1 MTSTYLIA
9 ALVTLA
15 FTIVLTVA
23 GLGAAFILV
32 PVYLALG
39 VGMHSAQATALL
51 LNAIAM
57 AFACARFIPAKLVD
71 FRIAVPIV
79 IVATILSPLGAYA
92 SSFVPVTTLKWLFV
106 GFLVFAGAM
115 MLFYRPKPHELAGR
129 GEVVGVGVGVGVGGA
144 AGFLGGMLGVGG
156 GNFVVP
162 ALVWLGLDAKRA
174 AGTTAFVVVFASFTG
189 FLGQA
194 SVATIDRT
202 LIAWTA
208 VASIIGALIGSWL
221 MHRKLHAAQV
231 KTSIG
236 VLLFFIAATMAYK
249 LVA

>member
-1 MTSTYLIA
+1 MTTYLIA

-39 VGMHSAQATALL
+39 VEMHSAQATALL

-79 IVATILSPLGAYA
+79 IVATILSPLGAYT
-92 SSFVPVTTLKWLFV
+92 SSFVPVTTLKWMFI

-115 MLFYRPKPHELAGR
+115 MLFYKPKPHEVAGR
-129 GEVVGVGVGVGVGGA
+129 GEIVGVGVGGA

-174 AGTTAFVVVFASFTG
+174 AGTTAFVVVFASFAG

-194 SVATIDRT
+194 SVATIDTT
-202 LIAWTA
+202 LLAWTA

-221 MHRKLHAAQV
+221 MHRKLQAAQV

-236 VLLFFIAATMAYK
+236 VLLFFIAATMA
-249 LVA
+249 

>member
-1 MTSTYLIA
+1 VTTYLIA

-15 FTIVLTVA
+15 FTVVLTVA

-32 PVYLALG
+32 PIYLALG

-71 FRIAVPIV
+71 FRVAIPIV
-79 IVATILSPLGAYA
+79 IVATVLSPLGAYT
-92 SSFVPVTTLKWLFV
+92 SSFMPVTTLKWLFV
-106 GFLVFAGAM
+106 GFLVFAAMM
-115 MLFYRPKPHELAGR
+115 MLFYKPKPRPAMPPGK
-129 GEVVGVGVGVGVGGA
+129 VAGVGAGVGGV

-162 ALVWLGLDAKRA
+162 TLVWLGLDAKRA

-194 SVATIDRT
+194 SVATIDGT
-202 LIAWTA
+202 LLAWTA

-221 MHRKLHAAQV
+221 MHRKLQAAQV

-236 VLLFFIAATMAYK
+236 VLLIFIAATMAYK
-249 LVA
+249 LLT

>member
-1 MTSTYLIA
+1 MTTTYLIA

-15 FTIVLTVA
+15 FTIVLTVV

-39 VGMHSAQATALL
+39 VEMHAAQATALL

-57 AFACARFIPAKLVD
+57 AFACARYIPARLVD

-79 IVATILSPLGAYA
+79 IVATVLSPLGAYV
-92 SSFVPVTTLKWLFV
+92 SSYVPVTTLKWMFI

-115 MLFYRPKPHELAGR
+115 MLFYKPKPHELAGR
-129 GEVVGVGVGVGVGGA
+129 GELVGVGAGVGGA

-162 ALVWLGLDAKRA
+162 ALVWLGLEAKRA

-194 SVATIDRT
+194 SVATIDLT
-202 LIAWTA
+202 LLAWTA
-208 VASIIGALIGSWL
+208 AASIIGAVIGSWL
-221 MHRKLHAAQV
+221 MHRKLQAAQV

-249 LVA
+249 LIA

>member
-1 MTSTYLIA
+1 MTTYLIA

-57 AFACARFIPAKLVD
+57 AFACIRFIPAKLVS
-71 FRIAVPIV
+71 FRIAIPIV
-79 IVATILSPLGAYA
+79 IVATVLSPLGAYT
-92 SSFVPVTTLKWLFV
+92 SSFVPVTTLKWLFI
-106 GFLVFAGAM
+106 GFLIFAAIM
-115 MLFYRPKPHELAGR
+115 MLFYKPKTQHELAGR
-129 GEVVGVGVGVGVGGA
+129 GEVLGVGAGVGGA

-194 SVATIDRT
+194 SVAKIDGG
-202 LIAWTA
+202 LLAWTA
-208 VASIIGALIGSWL
+208 VASVIGALVGSWL
-221 MHRKLHAAQV
+221 MHRRLQASQV

-236 VLLFFIAATMAYK
+236 VLLSFIAATMAYK
-249 LVA
+249 LLA

>member
-1 MTSTYLIA
+1 MSVYLIA

-39 VGMHSAQATALL
+39 VEMHSAQATALL

-57 AFACARFIPAKLVD
+57 AFACARYIPAKLVD
-71 FRIAVPIV
+71 FRVAVPIA
-79 IVATILSPLGAYA
+79 IVATALSPLGAYI
-92 SSFVPVTTLKWLFV
+92 SSFVPVTTLKWLFIA
-106 GFLVFAGAM
+106 FLVFAGAM
-115 MLFYRPKPHELAGR
+115 MLFYKPKPREVAGR
-129 GEVVGVGVGVGVGGA
+129 GEVLGVGLGVGGA

-174 AGTTAFVVVFASFTG
+174 AGTTAFVVVFASFAG

-194 SVATIDRT
+194 SVTSIDTT
-202 LIAWTA
+202 LLGWTA
-208 VASIIGALIGSWL
+208 GASIVGALVGSWL
-221 MHRKLHAAQV
+221 MHRKLQAAQV
-231 KTSIG
+231 KMSIG
-236 VLLFFIAATMAYK
+236 VLLFFIAATMAWK
-249 LVA
+249 LLG

>member
-1 MTSTYLIA
+1 MTTYFIA

-32 PVYLALG
+32 PIYLALG

-57 AFACARFIPAKLVD
+57 AFACIRYIPAKLVD
-71 FRIAVPIV
+71 FRIAVPIAV
-79 IVATILSPLGAYA
+79 VATVLSPLGAYT
-92 SSFVPVTTLKWLFV
+92 SSFVPVTTLKWLFI
-106 GFLVFAGAM
+106 GFLIFAGAM
-115 MLFYRPKPHELAGR
+115 MLFYKPKPREVASR
-129 GEVVGVGVGVGVGGA
+129 GEVAGVGLGVGGA

-174 AGTTAFVVVFASFTG
+174 AGTTAFVVVFASFAG

-194 SVATIDRT
+194 SVASIDT
-202 LIAWTA
+202 ALLGWTA
-208 VASIIGALIGSWL
+208 VASITGALIGSWL
-221 MHRKLHAAQV
+221 MHRKLQAAQV

-236 VLLFFIAATMAYK
+236 VLLFFIAGTMAYK
-249 LVA
+249 LLS

>member
-1 MTSTYLIA
+1 VTTYLIA

-39 VGMHSAQATALL
+39 VEMHSAQATALL

-79 IVATILSPLGAYA
+79 IVATVLSPLGAYT
-92 SSFVPVTTLKWLFV
+92 SSFVPVTTLKWMFI

-115 MLFYRPKPHELAGR
+115 MLFYKPKPHEVAGR
-129 GEVVGVGVGVGVGGA
+129 GEIVGVGVGGA

-174 AGTTAFVVVFASFTG
+174 AGTTAFVVVFASFAG

-194 SVATIDRT
+194 SVATIDTT
-202 LIAWTA
+202 LLAWTA

-221 MHRKLHAAQV
+221 MHRKLQAAQV

-249 LVA
+249 LIA

>member
-39 VGMHSAQATALL
+39 VEMHSAQATALL

-57 AFACARFIPAKLVD
+57 AFACARYIPAKLVD
-71 FRIAVPIV
+71 FRIAIPIV
-79 IVATILSPLGAYA
+79 IVATILSPLGAYV
-92 SSFVPVTTLKWLFV
+92 SSYVPVTTLKWMFI
-106 GFLVFAGAM
+106 GFLIFAGAM
-115 MLFYRPKPHELAGR
+115 MLFYKPKPHEVAGR
-129 GEVVGVGVGVGVGGA
+129 SQLLGVGVGVGGA

-194 SVATIDRT
+194 SVATIDTT
-202 LIAWTA
+202 LLAWTA
-208 VASIIGALIGSWL
+208 AASIIGALIGSWL
-221 MHRKLHAAQV
+221 MHRKLQAAQV

-236 VLLFFIAATMAYK
+236 VLLFFIAATMAWK
-249 LVA
+249 LLT

>member
-1 MTSTYLIA
+1 MTIYLIA

-39 VGMHSAQATALL
+39 MGMHSAQATALL

-57 AFACARFIPAKLVD
+57 AFACIRFIPAKLVD
-71 FRIAVPIV
+71 FRIAIPIV
-79 IVATILSPLGAYA
+79 IVATILSPLGAYT
-92 SSFVPVTTLKWLFV
+92 SSFVPVTTLKWLFI
-106 GFLVFAGAM
+106 GFLVFAAVM
-115 MLFYRPKPHELAGR
+115 MLFYKPKPHEVAGR
-129 GEVVGVGVGVGVGGA
+129 GQLAGVGLGVGGA
-144 AGFLGGMLGVGG
+144 AGFLGGLLGVGG

-162 ALVWLGLDAKRA
+162 VLVWLGLDAKRA

-194 SVATIDRT
+194 SVAHINGA
-202 LIAWTA
+202 LLAWTA
-208 VASIIGALIGSWL
+208 AASIVGALIGSWL
-221 MHRKLHAAQV
+221 MHRKLQAAQV

-236 VLLFFIAATMAYK
+236 VLLVFIAATMAYK
-249 LVA
+249 LLA

>member
-1 MTSTYLIA
+1 MTVYLIA

-39 VGMHSAQATALL
+39 VSMHSAQATALL

-57 AFACARFIPAKLVD
+57 AFACARYIPAKLVD
-71 FRIAVPIV
+71 FRMAVPIV
-79 IVATILSPLGAYA
+79 IVATILSPLGAYT
-92 SSFVPVTTLKWLFV
+92 SSFVPVTTLKWMFI

-115 MLFYRPKPHELAGR
+115 MLFYKPKTTHELAGR
-129 GEVVGVGVGVGVGGA
+129 GEVVGVGLGVGGA

-194 SVATIDRT
+194 SVATIDLT
-202 LIAWTA
+202 LLAWTA
-208 VASIIGALIGSWL
+208 AASIVGALIGSWL
-221 MHRKLHAAQV
+221 MHRKLQAAQV

-249 LVA
+249 LIG

>member
-1 MTSTYLIA
+1 MTTYLIA

-39 VGMHSAQATALL
+39 VEMHSAQATALL

-79 IVATILSPLGAYA
+79 IVATVLSPLGAYT
-92 SSFVPVTTLKWLFV
+92 SSFVPVTTLKWMFI
-106 GFLVFAGAM
+106 GFLVFPGAM
-115 MLFYRPKPHELAGR
+115 MLFYKPKPHEVAGR
-129 GEVVGVGVGVGVGGA
+129 GEIVGVGVGGA

-174 AGTTAFVVVFASFTG
+174 AGTTAFVVVFASFAG

-194 SVATIDRT
+194 SVATIDTT
-202 LIAWTA
+202 LLAWTA

-221 MHRKLHAAQV
+221 MHRKLQAAQV

-249 LVA
+249 LIA

>member
-1 MTSTYLIA
+1 MATYLIA

-39 VGMHSAQATALL
+39 VSMHSAQATALL

-79 IVATILSPLGAYA
+79 IVATVLSPLGAYT
-92 SSFVPVTTLKWLFV
+92 SSFMPVTTLKWLFV
-106 GFLVFAGAM
+106 GFLVFAAMM
-115 MLFYRPKPHELAGR
+115 MLFYKPKPRPAMAPAQ
-129 GEVVGVGVGVGVGGA
+129 VAGVGMGVGGA

-194 SVATIDRT
+194 SIAKIDGG
-202 LIAWTA
+202 LLAWTA
-208 VASIIGALIGSWL
+208 VASIVGALIGSWL
-221 MHRKLHAAQV
+221 MHRKLQAAQV

-236 VLLFFIAATMAYK
+236 VLLIFIAATMAYK
-249 LVA
+249 LLA

>member
-1 MTSTYLIA
+1 MTTYLIA

-39 VGMHSAQATALL
+39 VEMHSAQATALL

-79 IVATILSPLGAYA
+79 IVATVLSPLGAYT
-92 SSFVPVTTLKWLFV
+92 SSFVPVTTLKWMFI

-115 MLFYRPKPHELAGR
+115 MLFYKPKPHEVAGR
-129 GEVVGVGVGVGVGGA
+129 GEIVGVGVGGA

-174 AGTTAFVVVFASFTG
+174 AGTTAFVVVFASFAG

-194 SVATIDRT
+194 SVATIDTT
-202 LIAWTA
+202 LLAWTA

-221 MHRKLHAAQV
+221 MHRKLQAAQV

-249 LVA
+249 LIA

>member
-1 MTSTYLIA
+1 MCIRDSAHMTNTYLIA

-32 PVYLALG
+32 PIYLALG
-39 VGMHSAQATALL
+39 VSMHSAQATALL

-57 AFACARFIPAKLVD
+57 AFACARYIPAKLVD
-71 FRIAVPIV
+71 FRIAIPIV
-79 IVATILSPLGAYA
+79 IVATALSPLGAYT
-92 SSFVPVTTLKWLFV
+92 S
-106 GFLVFAGAM
+106 
-115 MLFYRPKPHELAGR
+115 Y
-129 GEVVGVGVGVGVGGA
+129 
-144 AGFLGGMLGVGG
+144 
-156 GNFVVP
+156 FVVP
-162 ALVWLGLDAKRA
+162 ALVRLGLDAKRA

-194 SVATIDRT
+194 SVATID
-202 LIAWTA
+202 LALLAWTA
-208 VASIIGALIGSWL
+208 AASIIGALIGSWL
-221 MHRKLHAAQV
+221 MHRKLQAAQV

-249 LVA
+249 LLA

>member
-1 MTSTYLIA
+1 MTTYLIA

-39 VGMHSAQATALL
+39 VEMHSAQATALL

-57 AFACARFIPAKLVD
+57 AFACARYIPAKLVD

-79 IVATILSPLGAYA
+79 IVATVLSPLGAYT
-92 SSFVPVTTLKWLFV
+92 SSFVPVTTLKWMFI

-115 MLFYRPKPHELAGR
+115 MLFYKPKPHEVAGR
-129 GEVVGVGVGVGVGGA
+129 GEIVGVGVGGA

-174 AGTTAFVVVFASFTG
+174 AGTTAFVVVFASFAG

-194 SVATIDRT
+194 SVATIDTT
-202 LIAWTA
+202 LLAWTA

-221 MHRKLHAAQV
+221 MHRKLQAAQV

-249 LVA
+249 LIA

>member
-32 PVYLALG
+32 PIYLALG
-39 VGMHSAQATALL
+39 VSMHSAQATALL

-57 AFACARFIPAKLVD
+57 AFACARYIPAKLVD
-71 FRIAVPIV
+71 FRIAIPIV
-79 IVATILSPLGAYA
+79 IVATILSPLGAYT
-92 SSFVPVTTLKWLFV
+92 SSFVPVTTLKWMFI

-115 MLFYRPKPHELAGR
+115 MLFYKPKPREVASR
-129 GEVVGVGVGVGVGGA
+129 GEVVGVGLGVGGA

-194 SVATIDRT
+194 SVASIDLT
-202 LIAWTA
+202 LLAWTA
-208 VASIIGALIGSWL
+208 AASIIGALIGSWL
-221 MHRKLHAAQV
+221 MHRKLQAAQV

-249 LVA
+249 LLG